1 MEFRRILLPV
11 DGSENSEQTIDYA
24 LRIAEKEKAELI
36 ILHVSD
42 SKRFTSL
49 PDQSFENDEQV
60 DAETEGNKIVN
71 RVRSLIEEKEAYSED
86 IRISTITVDG
96 HPSETIL
103 KVATIKEADM
113 IVIATS
119 GKHMINRFLLG
130 SVTEK
135 IIRQS
140 KIPVLVVPPLEDD

>member
-1 MEFRRILLPV
+1 MKFRKILLPV
-11 DGSENSEQTIDYA
+11 DGSPNSEQTIDYA
-24 LRIAEKEKAELI
+24 LKIAGKEKVELI

-42 SKRFTSL
+42 SKRLTSL
-49 PDQSFENDEQV
+49 PDHSFEKDEEV
-60 DAETEGNKIVN
+60 DAEDEGNKIVE
-71 RVRSLIEEKEAYSED
+71 RVKRLIEEKEAYTDD
-86 IRISTITVDG
+86 IKITTLNVGG

-103 KVATIKEADM
+103 KVATIKEADV

-140 KIPVLVVPPLEDD
+140 KIPILVVPPLED

>member
-1 MEFRRILLPV
+1 MEFRKILLPV

-24 LRIAEKEKAELI
+24 LRIAESEKAELI
-36 ILHVSD
+36 ILNVTD
-42 SKRFTSL
+42 SKRLTSL
-49 PDQSFENDEQV
+49 PEDSFDDDSSV
-60 DAETEGNKIVN
+60 DAEDEGHKIVN
-71 RVRSLIEEKEAYSED
+71 RVKSLIQEKESYSED
-86 IRISTITVDG
+86 VKISAITVEG
-96 HPSETIL
+96 HPAETIL
-103 KVATIKEADM
+103 KVATIKEADL

-140 KIPVLVVPPLEDD
+140 KIPIMVVPPLDN

>member
-49 PDQSFENDEQV
+49 PDQSFEKDEQV

-140 KIPVLVVPPLEDD
+140 KIPVLVVPPLEDY

>member
-1 MEFRRILLPV
+1 MPV
-11 DGSENSEQTIDYA
+11 DGSVNSEQTIDYA
-24 LRIAEKEKAELI
+24 LKIAGKEKTEFI

-42 SKRFTSL
+42 SKRLTSI
-49 PDQSFENDEQV
+49 PEHSFEKDEEL
-60 DAETEGNKIVN
+60 DAEDEGNKIVSKVK
-71 RVRSLIEEKEAYSED
+71 RLIEENDKYND
-86 IRISTITVDG
+86 DMKISAINVGG
-96 HPSETIL
+96 HPAETIL
-103 KVATIKEADM
+103 KVATIKEADV

-140 KIPVLVVPPLEDD
+140 RIPILVVPPLED

>member
-1 MEFRRILLPV
+1 MEFRKILLPV
-11 DGSENSEQTIDYA
+11 DGSVNSEQTIEYA
-24 LRIAEKEKAELI
+24 LRIAETEKAELI
-36 ILHVSD
+36 ILNVID

-49 PDQSFENDEQV
+49 PDESFENPDEV
-60 DAETEGNKIVN
+60 TAESEGERIIN
-71 RVRSLIEEKEAYSED
+71 RVKKLIEEKAD
-86 IRISTITVDG
+86 DDCNIKISTIAVEG
-96 HPSETIL
+96 NPAETIL
-103 KVATIKEADM
+103 KTATIKEADM

-140 KIPVLVVPPLEDD
+140 KIPILVVPPLDD

>member
-1 MEFRRILLPV
+1 MEFRKILLPV
-11 DGSENSEQTIDYA
+11 DGSVNSEQTIEYA
-24 LRIAEKEKAELI
+24 LRIAESEKAELI
-36 ILHVSD
+36 ILNVID

-49 PDQSFENDEQV
+49 PEESFENPDEV
-60 DAETEGNKIVN
+60 TAESEGERIIN
-71 RVRSLIEEKEAYSED
+71 RVKKLIEDKTEEGSN
-86 IRISTITVDG
+86 IRISTIAVEG
-96 HPSETIL
+96 NPAETIL
-103 KVATIKEADM
+103 KTATIKEADM

-140 KIPVLVVPPLEDD
+140 KIPILVVPPLDD

>member
-11 DGSENSEQTIDYA
+11 DGSINSEQTIDYA

-42 SKRFTSL
+42 SKRLTSL
-49 PDQSFENDEQV
+49 PDNSFDKEDEV
-60 DAETEGNKIVN
+60 DAESEGNEIVE
-71 RVRSLIEEKEAYSED
+71 RVKRLIEEKEAYRKG
-86 IRISTITVDG
+86 IKISTITVDG
-96 HPSETIL
+96 QPSETIL

-140 KIPVLVVPPLEDD
+140 KIPVLVVPPLEE

>member
-1 MEFRRILLPV
+1 MKFRKILLPV
-11 DGSENSEQTIDYA
+11 DGSVNSEQTIDYA
-24 LRIAEKEKAELI
+24 LSIAAKEKAELI

-42 SKRFTSL
+42 SKRLTSL
-49 PDQSFENDEQV
+49 PDQSFEKDEEV
-60 DAETEGNKIVN
+60 DAESEGNRIVN
-71 RVRSLIEEKEAYSED
+71 RVRKLIEQKDEYTDD
-86 IRISTITVDG
+86 IKISTITVDG

-103 KVATIKEADM
+103 KVATIKEADV
-113 IVIATS
+113 IAIATS

-140 KIPVLVVPPLEDD
+140 KIPVLVVPPLED